1 VTEVLLVKVSG
12 KPIILH
18 HLPSSFKPLS
28 VLLVELSIACKG
40 TVANDVAIIELYFG
54 VLSMT
59 GYYFIP
65 VITHEHFY

>member
-1 VTEVLLVKVSG
+1 M
-12 KPIILH
+12 LH
-18 HLPSSFKPLS
+18 HLPSSFKRLS

-40 TVANDVAIIELYFG
+40 TFANDVATIELYLC

-65 VITHEHFY
+65 VATHGHFY